1 MRGLA
6 QYDASERS
14 ERSCVHC
21 DRPSGSEG
29 GAVSIKPSAAESRA
43 QRKASA
49 AVGGGGWGGGGE
61 YIVYNCEYLVSL
73 TCLVKVFG
81 CAATPI
87 STLGLRE
94 LTASRRLV
102 GGEFE
107 WV

>member
-1 MRGLA
+1 MTRA
-6 QYDASERS
+6 SAASEAAS
-14 ERSCVHC
+14 IAI
-21 DRPSGSEG
+21 DR
-29 GAVSIKPSAAESRA
+29 AVAREELCQSSRA
-43 QRKASA
+43 QRKAERSGKRGA
-49 AVGGGGWGGGGE
+49 AVGGGGGWGGGE